1 MPFLFLV
8 DTVYGHNIVTMKSTI
23 PTIPATTYNWQ
34 SLKSF
39 VFKHKKS
46 LIIANIIAVVATLL
60 IIPIPLLMPL
70 LVDEVLLNKPAELI
84 AWVDSIF
91 PKDWLSPLF
100 YIVLFTALTLILRIS
115 GLLLLVVQTR
125 IFTLIAKDI
134 TYNIRKDLLARVNS
148 ISMSEYETLGS
159 GTISSHFVVD
169 VETIDKFIAETV
181 SKFIVAVL
189 LIVGI
194 IAVLFWL
201 HWKLALVIIFLNPVV
216 VLVTMKMG
224 KYIKELKKNEN
235 SAFSTFQQSLTET
248 LDGIQQIRAS
258 SREHFF
264 FNRLAGQAKQVR
276 DHSAQFSWKS
286 DAASRLSFL
295 VFVTGFDIFR
305 AIGMVTVVVSDLSIG
320 QMFAVFGYLWFL
332 MNPVQDVL
340 NINYAWFGAKAA
352 LNRINDLARLK
363 TEPIYPHEV
372 NPFEGKHTVSLRAEN
387 ITFAYGEKRPVLKDI
402 SLTIPAG
409 QKIALVGA
417 SGGGK
422 STFVQV
428 LLGLYQPQKGMLYFN
443 NEPVTRIGLDVVR
456 ENVAT
461 VLQSPTLFND
471 SVRMNLTLGKN
482 IDDDKLWEAL
492 EIAQLKKTI
501 SDLGEGLDTIVGK
514 QGVRL
519 SGGQRQRLAIARMVL
534 SNPKVVI
541 LDEAT
546 SSLDTETER
555 NLHQALSEF
564 LKDRTTLII
573 AHRLSAVRQAD
584 HIFVFEDG
592 HIIEQGKHHELL
604 EKGGLYRRLYGDS

>member
-1 MPFLFLV
+1 MN
-8 DTVYGHNIVTMKSTI
+8 DTIKKQTSSNAYT
-23 PTIPATTYNWQ
+23 WQ
-34 SLKSF
+34 SLKGF
-39 VFKHKKS
+39 VFQHKKS
-46 LIIANIIAVVATLL
+46 LIFANVIAIIATLFL
-60 IIPIPLLMPL
+60 VPIPLLMPV
-70 LVDEVLLNKPAELI
+70 LVDEVLLDNPGSLLFAANSFLPQNWHTPTAYI
-84 AWVDSIF
+84 AF
-91 PKDWLSPLF
+91 
-100 YIVLFTALTLILRIS
+100 FTVLTLLLRIG
-115 GLLLLVVQTR
+115 GLSLLVLQGR
-125 IFTLIAKDI
+125 AFTLVAKDI
-134 TYNIRKDLLARVNS
+134 TYNIRKDLLARVNN

-181 SKFIVAVL
+181 SKFIVALL
-189 LIVGI
+189 LIIGI
-194 IAVLFWL
+194 ITVLFWL
-201 HWKLALVIIFLNPVV
+201 HWKLALIIVFLNPLV
-216 VLVTMKMG
+216 VLVTLKMG

-235 SAFSTFQQSLTET
+235 SAFGIFQQSLTET

-258 SREHFF
+258 NREQFF
-264 FNRLAGQAKQVR
+264 FSRLANQAKQVR

-295 VFVTGFDIFR
+295 VFLTGFDIFR
-305 AIGMVTVVVSDLSIG
+305 AIAMVTVVLSDLSIG

-352 LNRINDLARLK
+352 LARINTLANLK
-363 TEPIYPHEV
+363 AEPNYPHDV
-372 NPFEGKHTVSLRAEN
+372 NPFIDKHTVSVRAEN
-387 ITFAYGEKRPVLKDI
+387 ITFAYGDKRPVLKDV
-402 SLTIPAG
+402 SLSIPAG

-428 LLGLYQPQKGMLYFN
+428 LLGLYQPQKGTLYFN
-443 NEPVTRIGLDVVR
+443 DEPVTRIGLDVVR

-461 VLQSPTLFND
+461 VLQHPALFND
-471 SVRMNLTLGKN
+471 SVRMNLTLGQN
-482 IDDDKLWEAL
+482 IDDDKLWNAL
-492 EIAQLKKTI
+492 EIAQLKTTI
-501 SDLGEGLDTIVGK
+501 EDLDDGLDTIVGK

-519 SGGQRQRLAIARMVL
+519 SGGQRQRLAIARMIL

-546 SSLDTETER
+546 SSLDTETEK
-555 NLHQALSEF
+555 NLHQALSAF

-592 HIIEQGKHHELL
+592 HIIEQGKHDDLL
-604 EKGGLYRRLYGDS
+604 QKDGLYRRLYGE

>member
-1 MPFLFLV
+1 MKN
-8 DTVYGHNIVTMKSTI
+8 TINKTNSVYT
-23 PTIPATTYNWQ
+23 WQ
-34 SLKSF
+34 SLKGF
-39 VFKHKKS
+39 VFQHKKA
-46 LIIANIIAVVATLL
+46 LIFANIIAIVATLL
-60 IIPIPLLMPL
+60 IIPIPLLMPM
-70 LVDEVLLNKPAELI
+70 LVDEVLLDKPDTLLHVVNGFLPSNWQTPTA
-84 AWVDSIF
+84 
-91 PKDWLSPLF
+91 
-100 YIVLFTALTLILRIS
+100 YIVFFTALTLLLRVG
-115 GLLLLVVQTR
+115 GLSLLVLQTR

-134 TYNIRKDLLARVNS
+134 TYKIRKDLLARVNS

-169 VETIDKFIAETV
+169 VETIDKFISETV
-181 SKFIVAVL
+181 SKFIVAIL
-189 LIVGI
+189 LIIGI
-194 IAVLFWL
+194 ISVLFWL
-201 HWKLALVIIFLNPVV
+201 HWKLALIIVFLNPLVV
-216 VLVTMKMG
+216 FVTLRMG

-235 SAFSTFQQSLTET
+235 SAFSVFQQSLTET

-258 SREHFF
+258 NREQFF
-264 FNRLAGQAKQVR
+264 FSRLANQAKKVR

-295 VFVTGFDIFR
+295 VFLTGFDIFR
-305 AIGMVTVVVSDLSIG
+305 AVAMVTVVLSDLSIG

-352 LNRINDLARLK
+352 LARINTLADLK
-363 TEPIYPHEV
+363 SEPDYPHEID
-372 NPFEGKHTVSLRAEN
+372 PFKDKHTVSVRAEN
-387 ITFAYGEKRPVLKDI
+387 ITFAYGEKRAVLKEVN
-402 SLTIPAG
+402 LTIPAG

-428 LLGLYQPQKGMLYFN
+428 LLGLYQPQQGTLYFDD
-443 NEPVTRIGLDVVR
+443 EPVTRIGLDVVR

-461 VLQSPTLFND
+461 VLQHPALFND
-471 SVRMNLTLGKN
+471 TVRMNLTLGQV
-482 IDDDKLWEAL
+482 IDDNDLWKAL
-492 EIAQLKKTI
+492 EIAQLKETI
-501 SDLGEGLDTIVGK
+501 EDLDEALDTIVGK

-519 SGGQRQRLAIARMVL
+519 SGGQRQRLAIARMIL

-555 NLHQALSEF
+555 NLHEALSEF

-584 HIFVFEDG
+584 HIFVFDDG
-592 HIIEQGKHHELL
+592 HIIEQGKHDDLL
-604 EKGGLYRRLYGDS
+604 QKDGLYRRLYGE

>member
-1 MPFLFLV
+1 MNS
-8 DTVYGHNIVTMKSTI
+8 TNKKSS
-23 PTIPATTYNWQ
+23 TTNAYTWQ
-34 SLKSF
+34 SLKGF
-39 VFKHKKS
+39 VFQHKKS
-46 LIIANIIAVVATLL
+46 IIFANIVAVIATLL
-60 IIPIPLLMPL
+60 IVPIPLLMPV
-70 LVDEVLLNKPAELI
+70 LVDEVLLNQPGSLLATVNTFLPLDWQTPTAYI
-84 AWVDSIF
+84 IF
-91 PKDWLSPLF
+91 
-100 YIVLFTALTLILRIS
+100 FTAIT
-115 GLLLLVVQTR
+115 LLLRVGGLSLLVLQTR
-125 IFTLIAKDI
+125 VFTLIAKDI
-134 TYNIRKDLLARVNS
+134 TYNIRKDLLARVNN

-189 LIVGI
+189 LMIGI
-194 IAVLFWL
+194 ITVLFWL
-201 HWKLALVIIFLNPVV
+201 HWKLALIIIFLNPLVV
-216 VLVTMKMG
+216 FVTLKMG

-235 SAFSTFQQSLTET
+235 SAFSNFQQSLTET

-258 SREHFF
+258 NRERFF
-264 FNRLAGQAKQVR
+264 FSRLSNQAKQVR

-295 VFVTGFDIFR
+295 VFLTGFDIFR
-305 AIGMVTVVVSDLSIG
+305 AIAMVTVVLSDLSIG

-352 LNRINDLARLK
+352 LARINTLADLNA
-363 TEPIYPHEV
+363 EPDYPHEV
-372 NPFEGKHTVSLRAEN
+372 DPFAGKHTVSVRAEN
-387 ITFAYGEKRPVLKDI
+387 ITFAYGNKRPVLKNVN
-402 SLTIPAG
+402 LTIPSG

-428 LLGLYQPQKGMLYFN
+428 LLGLYPPQQGTLYFDE
-443 NEPVTRIGLDVVR
+443 EPVTRIGLDVVR

-461 VLQSPTLFND
+461 VLQHPALFND
-471 SVRMNLTLGKN
+471 SVRMNLTLGQH
-482 IDDDKLWEAL
+482 IEDKVLWKAL
-492 EIAQLKKTI
+492 EIAQLKSTI
-501 SDLGEGLDTIVGK
+501 NDLEDGLETIVGK

-519 SGGQRQRLAIARMVL
+519 SGGQRQRLAIARMIL

-546 SSLDTETER
+546 SSLDTETEK
-555 NLHQALSEF
+555 NLHQALSKF

-592 HIIEQGKHHELL
+592 HIIEQGKHDDLL
-604 EKGGLYRRLYGDS
+604 QKDGLYRRLYGE

>member
-1 MPFLFLV
+1 MKKI
-8 DTVYGHNIVTMKSTI
+8 THKTNSVYT
-23 PTIPATTYNWQ
+23 WQ
-34 SLKSF
+34 SLKGF
-39 VFKHKKS
+39 VFQHKKS
-46 LIIANIIAVVATLL
+46 LIFANIVAVVATLL
-60 IIPIPLLMPL
+60 IIPIPLLMPM
-70 LVDEVLLNKPAELI
+70 LVDEVLLNNPGALLH
-84 AWVDSIF
+84 AVNGFLPQSWHT
-91 PKDWLSPLF
+91 PTT
-100 YIVLFTALTLILRIS
+100 YIVLFTTLTLLLRVG
-115 GLLLLVVQTR
+115 GLSLLVLQTR

-134 TYNIRKDLLARVNS
+134 TYKIRKDLLARVNS

-181 SKFIVAVL
+181 SKFIVAIL
-189 LIVGI
+189 LIIGI
-194 IAVLFWL
+194 ISVLFWL
-201 HWKLALVIIFLNPVV
+201 HWKLALIIVFLNPLVV
-216 VLVTMKMG
+216 FVTLRMG

-235 SAFSTFQQSLTET
+235 SAFSVFQQSLTET

-258 SREHFF
+258 NREQFF
-264 FNRLAGQAKQVR
+264 FSRLANQAKKVR

-295 VFVTGFDIFR
+295 VFLTGFDIFR
-305 AIGMVTVVVSDLSIG
+305 AVAMVTVVLSDLSIG

-352 LNRINDLARLK
+352 LARINTLANLK
-363 TEPIYPHEV
+363 SEPDYPHEV
-372 NPFEGKHTVSLRAEN
+372 DPFKAKHTVSVRAEN
-387 ITFAYGEKRPVLKDI
+387 ITFAYGEKRPVLKEVN
-402 SLTIPAG
+402 LTIPAG

-417 SGGGK
+417 SGEGK

-428 LLGLYQPQKGMLYFN
+428 LLGLYQPQQGTLYFDD
-443 NEPVTRIGLDVVR
+443 EPVTRIGLDIVR

-461 VLQSPTLFND
+461 VLQHPALFND
-471 SVRMNLTLGKN
+471 TVRMNLTLGQI
-482 IDDDKLWEAL
+482 IDDNDLWKAL
-492 EIAQLKKTI
+492 EIAQLKETI
-501 SDLGEGLDTIVGK
+501 KDLDEALDTIVGK

-519 SGGQRQRLAIARMVL
+519 SGGQRQRLAIARMIL
-534 SNPKVVI
+534 SNPKIVI

-555 NLHQALSEF
+555 YLHEALSDF

-584 HIFVFEDG
+584 HIFVFEAG
-592 HIIEQGKHHELL
+592 HIIEQGKHDDLL
-604 EKGGLYRRLYGDS
+604 QKDGLYRRLYGE

>member
-1 MPFLFLV
+1 MN
-8 DTVYGHNIVTMKSTI
+8 DTNKKE
-23 PTIPATTYNWQ
+23 TTSNAYTWQ
-34 SLKSF
+34 SLKGF
-39 VFKHKKS
+39 VFQHKRS
-46 LIIANIIAVVATLL
+46 LIFANAIAIIATLFL
-60 IIPIPLLMPL
+60 VPIPLLMPV
-70 LVDEVLLNKPAELI
+70 LVDEVLLDNPGSLLAI
-84 AWVDSIF
+84 ANYFLPQTWQT
-91 PKDWLSPLF
+91 PTA
-100 YIVLFTALTLILRIS
+100 YIAFFTVLTLFLRVA
-115 GLLLLVVQTR
+115 GLSLLVLQAR
-125 IFTLIAKDI
+125 AFTLVAKDI
-134 TYNIRKDLLARVNS
+134 TYNIRKDLLARVNN

-181 SKFIVAVL
+181 SKFIVAIL
-189 LIVGI
+189 LIIGI

-201 HWKLALVIIFLNPVV
+201 HWKLALIIIFLNPLV
-216 VLVTMKMG
+216 VLVTLKMG

-235 SAFSTFQQSLTET
+235 SAFGIFQQSLTET

-258 SREHFF
+258 NREQFF
-264 FNRLAGQAKQVR
+264 FSRLANQAKQVR

-295 VFVTGFDIFR
+295 VFLTGFDIFR
-305 AIGMVTVVVSDLSIG
+305 AIAMVTVVLSDLSIG

-352 LNRINDLARLK
+352 LARINTLADLKA
-363 TEPIYPHEV
+363 EPSYPHEV
-372 NPFEGKHTVSLRAEN
+372 NPFVNKHTASVRAEN
-387 ITFAYGEKRPVLKDI
+387 ITFAYGDKRPVLKDVN
-402 SLTIPAG
+402 LTIPAG

-428 LLGLYQPQKGMLYFN
+428 LLGLYQPQQGTLYFDD
-443 NEPVTRIGLDVVR
+443 EPITRIGLDVVR

-461 VLQSPTLFND
+461 VLQHPALFND
-471 SVRMNLTLGKN
+471 SVRMNLTLGQT
-482 IDDDKLWEAL
+482 IDDNDLWNAL
-492 EIAQLKKTI
+492 EIAQLKTTI
-501 SDLGEGLDTIVGK
+501 EDLDGGLNTIVGK

-519 SGGQRQRLAIARMVL
+519 SGGQRQRLAIARMIL

-546 SSLDTETER
+546 SSLDTETEK

-564 LKDRTTLII
+564 LKNRTTLII

-592 HIIEQGKHHELL
+592 HIIEQGKHDDLL
-604 EKGGLYRRLYGDS
+604 QKDGLYRRLYGE

>member
-1 MPFLFLV
+1 M
-8 DTVYGHNIVTMKSTI
+8 ST
-23 PTIPATTYNWQ
+23 PTKKASTTTAYTWQ
-34 SLKSF
+34 SLKGF
-39 VFKHKKS
+39 IFQHKKS
-46 LIIANIIAVVATLL
+46 LIFANIVAIIATLL
-60 IIPIPLLMPL
+60 IVPIPLLMPV
-70 LVDEVLLNKPAELI
+70 LVDEVLLNKPGALLATVNTFLPQDWHTPTAYI
-84 AWVDSIF
+84 IF
-91 PKDWLSPLF
+91 
-100 YIVLFTALTLILRIS
+100 FTALTLLLRVG
-115 GLLLLVVQTR
+115 GLSLLVLQTR
-125 IFTLIAKDI
+125 VFTLIAKDI
-134 TYNIRKDLLARVNS
+134 TYNIRKNLLTRVNN

-169 VETIDKFIAETV
+169 IETIDKFIAETV
-181 SKFIVAVL
+181 SKFIVAIL
-189 LIVGI
+189 LIIGI

-201 HWKLALVIIFLNPVV
+201 HWKLALIIIFLNPLVV
-216 VLVTMKMG
+216 FVTLKMG

-235 SAFSTFQQSLTET
+235 SAFSSFQQSLTET

-258 SREHFF
+258 NRERFF
-264 FNRLAGQAKQVR
+264 FSRLSGQAKQVR

-295 VFVTGFDIFR
+295 VFLTGFDIFR
-305 AIGMVTVVVSDLSIG
+305 AIAMVTVVLSDLSIG

-352 LNRINDLARLK
+352 LARINTLADLKA
-363 TEPIYPHEV
+363 EPNYPHEV
-372 NPFEGKHTVSLRAEN
+372 DPFAGKHTVSVRAEN
-387 ITFAYGEKRPVLKDI
+387 ITFTYGEKRPVLKNVNL
-402 SLTIPAG
+402 SIPAG

-428 LLGLYQPQKGMLYFN
+428 LLGLYSPQQGTLFFDD
-443 NEPVTRIGLDVVR
+443 EPVTRIGLDVVR

-461 VLQSPTLFND
+461 VLQHPALFND
-471 SVRMNLTLGKN
+471 CVRMNLTLGQN
-482 IDDDKLWEAL
+482 IEDKALWNAL
-492 EIAQLKKTI
+492 EIAQLKDTI
-501 SDLGEGLDTIVGK
+501 NNLDDGLDTIVGK

-519 SGGQRQRLAIARMVL
+519 SGGQRQRLAIARMIL

-546 SSLDTETER
+546 SSLDTETEK
-555 NLHQALSEF
+555 NLHKALSEF

-592 HIIEQGKHHELL
+592 HIIEQGKHDDLL
-604 EKGGLYRRLYGDS
+604 QKDGLYRRLYGE